1 MTPTTFQAIRKRH
14 GFKPD
19 AMATALRVGNERT
32 IRRWE
37 YGECPISG
45 PASILM
51 ELLDAGVWV
60 PGQENDRD

>member
-14 GFKPD
+14 GYSPTS
-19 AMATALRVGNERT
+19 MAHTLRITSERT

-37 YGECPISG
+37 KGERAVSG

-60 PGQENDRD
+60 PGEGV